1 MVRLQGN
8 RQSSCLLPS
17 RWPCGSRSPRPRKS
31 SSIRARHNQLSK
43 AIQGTDCSTAGGRT
57 GNNLR
62 ADHQSRGDASWASEA
77 ARWQKPC
84 LPVQMWIQS
93 LGQEDPLGKEM
104 TTHPSILCLGNPTG
118 RESGGLQATGRRVGH
133 DLLTKQQRIY
143 PNNGLVCSPGGAGR
157 AGCLYIFKIVSKME
171 TQKHITFCVENKRK
185 NLKYICM
192 FMYKRAWKHL
202 LKTYNGLLL
211 AEES

>member
-1 MVRLQGN
+1 MLYVAIVSGLTVKSLINFDLIFVYGK
-8 RQSSCLLPS
+8 
-17 RWPCGSRSPRPRKS
+17 RSP
-31 SSIRARHNQLSK
+31 IRFLIPSLHETGYHLGFPSDSVVKESAWNSGDVEKTR
-43 AIQGTDCSTAGGRT
+43 IQFLD
-57 GNNLR
+57 
-62 ADHQSRGDASWASEA
+62 W
-77 ARWQKPC
+77 
-84 LPVQMWIQS
+84 
-93 LGQEDPLGKEM
+93 EDPLGKEM
-104 TTHPSILCLGNPTG
+104 TTHPSILRLGNPTG

-192 FMYKRAWKHL
+192 FMYKRAWKHS